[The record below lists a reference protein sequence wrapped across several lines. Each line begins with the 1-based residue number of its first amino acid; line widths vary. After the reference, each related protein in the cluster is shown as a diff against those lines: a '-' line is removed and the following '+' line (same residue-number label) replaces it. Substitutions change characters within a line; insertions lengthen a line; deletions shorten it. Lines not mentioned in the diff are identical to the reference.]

1 MPQKKQQPLSFAP
14 HCRELTEALIRKL
27 GHAKPLSD
35 LLKGEGAKADANAIP
50 QDLVVDV
57 DALATATPLADKP
70 SSVDMLFGCTNKQ
83 IQLVECK
90 YRVGGKKRD
99 RKNLTPPKKSE
110 LEDKI
115 CGTKQQLLSGKD
127 LGASF
132 TPALLLLFSDRHIEQ
147 ARAWVN
153 DYNAGKKTPLY
164 KEMTTAD
171 FLDTFFPF

>member
-1 MPQKKQQPLSFAP
+1 MAQKKQQPLSFAP
-14 HCRELTEALIRKL
+14 YCRELTESIAYKR

-35 LLKGEGAKADANAIP
+35 LLKHEGAKADAIP
-50 QDLVVDV
+50 QDLVIDM
-57 DALATATPLADKP
+57 DALARATSLGDKP

-99 RKNLTPPKKSE
+99 RKSLTPPTKSE
-110 LEDKI
+110 LEKKVR
-115 CGTKQQLLSGKD
+115 GTKQLLSGED
-127 LGASF
+127 LGAGF
-132 TPALLLLFSDRHIEQ
+132 APALLLLFSDRHIEQ

-164 KEMTTAD
+164 KEMITAD
-171 FLDTFFPF
+171 FLDTFFHS

>member
-14 HCRELTEALIRKL
+14 HCRELTEALILKL
-27 GHAKPLSD
+27 GHEKSLSD
-35 LLKGEGAKADANAIP
+35 LLMGEGAKTNAIP
-50 QDLVVDV
+50 QALVVDV

-70 SSVDMLFGCTNKQ
+70 SSVDMLFGCTNNL

-99 RKNLTPPKKSE
+99 RKSLTPPTKSE
-110 LEDKI
+110 LENKVSD
-115 CGTKQQLLSGKD
+115 TKLLLSGKD

-132 TPALLLLFSDRHIEQ
+132 APALLLLFSDRHIEQ
-147 ARAWVN
+147 AHAWVN

-164 KEMTTAD
+164 KEMTTTD
-171 FLDTFFPF
+171 FLDTFFSSE

>member
-1 MPQKKQQPLSFAP
+1 MAQKKQQPLSFAP

-27 GHAKPLSD
+27 DHAKPLPD
-35 LLKGEGAKADANAIP
+35 LLRDEGAEANAIP

-57 DALATATPLADKP
+57 DALARATSLADKP

-99 RKNLTPPKKSE
+99 RKNLTPPKKRE
-110 LEDKI
+110 LENKVDV
-115 CGTKQQLLSGKD
+115 TKQLLSGKD
-127 LGASF
+127 LGAGF
-132 TPALLLLFSDRHIEQ
+132 APALLLLFSDRHIEQ

-171 FLDTFFPF
+171 FLDTFFHS

>member
-1 MPQKKQQPLSFAP
+1 MVQKKRQSLSFAP
-14 HCRELTEALIRKL
+14 YSTELTNALIRKL

-35 LLKGEGAKADANAIP
+35 LLLGEGAKTNAIP

-57 DALATATPLADKP
+57 DALATATSLADKP

-110 LEDKI
+110 LEKKV
-115 CGTKQQLLSGKD
+115 CG
-127 LGASF
+127 
-132 TPALLLLFSDRHIEQ
+132 REQ
-147 ARAWVN
+147 
-153 DYNAGKKTPLY
+153 PLY
-164 KEMTTAD
+164 
-171 FLDTFFPF
+171 

>member
-1 MPQKKQQPLSFAP
+1 MARKKQQPLSFAP
-14 HCRELTEALIRKL
+14 HCRELTKALIRKL
-27 GHAKPLSD
+27 GYVKPLSE
-35 LLKGEGAKADANAIP
+35 LLRDEGAKTNAIP

-57 DALATATPLADKP
+57 DDLARATSLADKP

-90 YRVGGKKRD
+90 YRVGGRKKD

-110 LEDKI
+110 LEDKVSD
-115 CGTKQQLLSGKD
+115 TKQLLSGKD
-127 LGASF
+127 IDASF
-132 TPALLLLFSDRHIEQ
+132 APALLLLFSDRHIEQ

-171 FLDTFFPF
+171 FLDTFFHS

>member
-1 MPQKKQQPLSFAP
+1 MVQKKQQPLSFARY
-14 HCRELTEALIRKL
+14 CRELTESIVYKR

-35 LLKGEGAKADANAIP
+35 LLMGEGVKTNAAP
-50 QDLVVDV
+50 QALVIDV
-57 DALATATPLADKP
+57 DDLARATILGDKP
-70 SSVDMLFGCTNKQ
+70 SSVDMLFDCTNKL
-83 IQLVECK
+83 IQFVKCK

-115 CGTKQQLLSGKD
+115 CGTKQLLSRKD
-127 LGASF
+127 FAAGFA
-132 TPALLLLFSDRHIEQ
+132 PVLLLLFSDRHIEQ

-153 DYNAGKKTPLY
+153 DYNAGKKIPLY

-171 FLDTFFPF
+171 FLDTFFPA

>member
-1 MPQKKQQPLSFAP
+1 MAQKKQHQMSFAP
-14 HCRELTEALIRKL
+14 YSTELTNALIRKL

-35 LLKGEGAKADANAIP
+35 LLMGEGAKTNAIP

-57 DALATATPLADKP
+57 DALARATPLADKP

-90 YRVGGKKRD
+90 YRVGGKKRN
-99 RKNLTPPKKSE
+99 RKSLTPPKKSE

-115 CGTKQQLLSGKD
+115 CGTKQLLSGKD

-132 TPALLLLFSDRHIEQ
+132 APALLLLFSDRHIEQ
-147 ARAWVN
+147 ARAWIN

-171 FLDTFFPF
+171 FLDTFFPA

>member
-1 MPQKKQQPLSFAP
+1 
-14 HCRELTEALIRKL
+14 
-27 GHAKPLSD
+27 
-35 LLKGEGAKADANAIP
+35 
-50 QDLVVDV
+50 
-57 DALATATPLADKP
+57 
-70 SSVDMLFGCTNKQ
+70 MLFGCTNKQ

-110 LEDKI
+110 LEDKVSD
-115 CGTKQQLLSGKD
+115 TKQLLSGKD
-127 LGASF
+127 LDASF
-132 TPALLLLFSDRHIEQ
+132 APALLLLFSDRHIEQ

-171 FLDTFFPF
+171 FLDTFFPA

>member
-1 MPQKKQQPLSFAP
+1 MVQKKRQSLSFAP
-14 HCRELTEALIRKL
+14 YSTELTNALIRKL

-35 LLKGEGAKADANAIP
+35 LLLGEGAKTNAIP

-57 DALATATPLADKP
+57 DALATATSLADKP

-110 LEDKI
+110 LEKKV
-115 CGTKQQLLSGKD
+115 CGTKQLLSGKD
-127 LGASF
+127 FKASF
-132 TPALLLLFSDRHIEQ
+132 APVLLLLFSDGHIEQ

-153 DYNAGKKTPLY
+153 DYNAEKKTPLY

-171 FLDTFFPF
+171 FLDTFFPA

>member
-1 MPQKKQQPLSFAP
+1 MAQKKQHQMSFAP
-14 HCRELTEALIRKL
+14 YSTELTKVLAHKL

-35 LLKGEGAKADANAIP
+35 LLMGEGAKTNAIP
-50 QDLVVDV
+50 QDLVVDM
-57 DALATATPLADKP
+57 DALARATSLGDKP

-110 LEDKI
+110 LEDKVSD
-115 CGTKQQLLSGKD
+115 TKQLLSRKD
-127 LGASF
+127 LDASF
-132 TPALLLLFSDRHIEQ
+132 APALLLLFSDRHIEQ

-164 KEMTTAD
+164 KEMTTAA
-171 FLDTFFPF
+171 FLDTFFHP

>member
-1 MPQKKQQPLSFAP
+1 MVQKKQQLLSYA
-14 HCRELTEALIRKL
+14 RYSQKLTNALIHKL

-35 LLKGEGAKADANAIP
+35 LLMGEGAKTNAAP
-50 QDLVVDV
+50 QALVVDV
-57 DALATATPLADKP
+57 DALATATQLADRP
-70 SSVDMLFGCTNKQ
+70 SSVDMLFGCTNNL

-110 LEDKI
+110 LEDKVSD
-115 CGTKQQLLSGKD
+115 TKQLLSDED
-127 LGASF
+127 LGTGFA
-132 TPALLLLFSDRHIEQ
+132 PVLLLLFSDRHIEQ

-153 DYNAGKKTPLY
+153 DYNAGKKIPLY

-171 FLDTFFPF
+171 FLDTFFPA

>member
-1 MPQKKQQPLSFAP
+1 MAQKKQHQMSFAP
-14 HCRELTEALIRKL
+14 YSTELTNALIHKL

-35 LLKGEGAKADANAIP
+35 LLMGEGAKTNAAP
-50 QDLVVDV
+50 QALVVDV
-57 DALATATPLADKP
+57 DALATATQLADRP
-70 SSVDMLFGCTNKQ
+70 SSVDMLFGCTNNL

-115 CGTKQQLLSGKD
+115 CGTKQLLSGKD
-127 LGASF
+127 LKASF
-132 TPALLLLFSDRHIEQ
+132 DPVLLLLFSDGHIEQ
-147 ARAWVN
+147 ARAWIN

-171 FLDTFFPF
+171 FLDTFFPA

>member
-1 MPQKKQQPLSFAP
+1 MAQKKQHQISFAP
-14 HCRELTEALIRKL
+14 YSRELTNALIHKL
-27 GHAKPLSD
+27 GHAKPLSN
-35 LLKGEGAKADANAIP
+35 LLMGEGAKANAIP

-70 SSVDMLFGCTNKQ
+70 SSVDMLFGCTNNL

-99 RKNLTPPKKSE
+99 RKSLTPPTKSE
-110 LEDKI
+110 LENKVSD
-115 CGTKQQLLSGKD
+115 TKQLLSRED
-127 LGASF
+127 LGAGF
-132 TPALLLLFSDRHIEQ
+132 APVLLLLFSDRHIEQ

-171 FLDTFFPF
+171 FLDTFFPA

>member
-1 MPQKKQQPLSFAP
+1 MAQKKQHQMSFAP
-14 HCRELTEALIRKL
+14 YSTELTNALSRKL

-35 LLKGEGAKADANAIP
+35 LLMGEGAKTNAIP
-50 QDLVVDV
+50 QDLVVDM
-57 DALATATPLADKP
+57 DALARATSLGDKP

-99 RKNLTPPKKSE
+99 RKSLTPPTKRE
-110 LEDKI
+110 LENKVSD
-115 CGTKQQLLSGKD
+115 TKQLLSGKD
-127 LGASF
+127 LGAGF
-132 TPALLLLFSDRHIEQ
+132 APALVLLFSDRHIEQ

-164 KEMTTAD
+164 KEMTTAA
-171 FLDTFFPF
+171 FLDTFFHP

>member
-1 MPQKKQQPLSFAP
+1 MAQKKQHQMSFAP
-14 HCRELTEALIRKL
+14 YSTELTNALIRKL

-35 LLKGEGAKADANAIP
+35 LLLGEGAKTNAIP

-90 YRVGGKKRD
+90 YRVGGKKRN
-99 RKNLTPPKKSE
+99 RKSLTPPKKSE
-110 LEDKI
+110 LEKKV
-115 CGTKQQLLSGKD
+115 CGTKQLLSDED
-127 LGASF
+127 LGAGF
-132 TPALLLLFSDRHIEQ
+132 APALLLLFSDGHIEQ

-153 DYNAGKKTPLY
+153 DYNAEKKTPLY

-171 FLDTFFPF
+171 FLNTFFHS

>member
-1 MPQKKQQPLSFAP
+1 MAQKKQHQMSFAP
-14 HCRELTEALIRKL
+14 YSTELTNALSRKL

-35 LLKGEGAKADANAIP
+35 LLMGEGAKTNAIP
-50 QDLVVDV
+50 QDLVVDM
-57 DALATATPLADKP
+57 DALARATSLGDKP

-110 LEDKI
+110 LEDKVSD
-115 CGTKQQLLSGKD
+115 TKQLLSGKD
-127 LGASF
+127 LDASF
-132 TPALLLLFSDRHIEQ
+132 APGLLLLFSDRHIEQ

-164 KEMTTAD
+164 KEMTTTD
-171 FLDTFFPF
+171 FLDTFFHF

>member
-1 MPQKKQQPLSFAP
+1 MAHKKQQPLSFAP
-14 HCRELTEALIRKL
+14 YCRELTESIAYKR

-35 LLKGEGAKADANAIP
+35 LLKDEGAKTNAIP
-50 QDLVVDV
+50 QDLVVDM
-57 DALATATPLADKP
+57 DALARATSLGDKP

-99 RKNLTPPKKSE
+99 RKSLTPPTKSE
-110 LEDKI
+110 LEKKVR
-115 CGTKQQLLSGKD
+115 GTKQLLSGED
-127 LGASF
+127 LGAGF
-132 TPALLLLFSDRHIEQ
+132 APALLLLFSDRHIEQ

-164 KEMTTAD
+164 KEMITAD
-171 FLDTFFPF
+171 FLDTFF

>member
-1 MPQKKQQPLSFAP
+1 MAQKKQHQMSFAP
-14 HCRELTEALIRKL
+14 YSTELTNALIRKL

-35 LLKGEGAKADANAIP
+35 LLMGEGAKANAIP
-50 QDLVVDV
+50 QDLVVDM
-57 DALATATPLADKP
+57 DALATATSLADKP

-110 LEDKI
+110 LEDKVSD
-115 CGTKQQLLSGKD
+115 TKQLLSDED
-127 LGASF
+127 LGTGFA
-132 TPALLLLFSDRHIEQ
+132 PVLLLLFSDRHIEQ

-153 DYNAGKKTPLY
+153 DYNAGKKIPLY

-171 FLDTFFPF
+171 FLDTFFPA

>member
-1 MPQKKQQPLSFAP
+1 MSFAP
-14 HCRELTEALIRKL
+14 YSTELTNALTRKL

-35 LLKGEGAKADANAIP
+35 LLMGEGAKTNAIP
-50 QDLVVDV
+50 QDLVVDM
-57 DALATATPLADKP
+57 DALARATSLGDKP

-110 LEDKI
+110 LEDKVSD
-115 CGTKQQLLSGKD
+115 TKQLLSGKD
-127 LGASF
+127 LDASF
-132 TPALLLLFSDRHIEQ
+132 APALLLLFSDRHIEQ

-171 FLDTFFPF
+171 FLDTFFPS

>member
-1 MPQKKQQPLSFAP
+1 MAQKKQHQMSFAP
-14 HCRELTEALIRKL
+14 YSTELTNALTRKL

-35 LLKGEGAKADANAIP
+35 LLMGEGAKTNAIP
-50 QDLVVDV
+50 QDLVVDM
-57 DALATATPLADKP
+57 DALARATSLGDKP

-110 LEDKI
+110 LEDKVSD
-115 CGTKQQLLSGKD
+115 TKQLLSGKD
-127 LGASF
+127 LDASF
-132 TPALLLLFSDRHIEQ
+132 APALLLLFSDRHIEQ

-171 FLDTFFPF
+171 FLDTFFHP

>member
-1 MPQKKQQPLSFAP
+1 MAHKKQQPLSFAP
-14 HCRELTEALIRKL
+14 YCRELTESIAYKR

-35 LLKGEGAKADANAIP
+35 LLKDEGAKTNAIP
-50 QDLVVDV
+50 QDLVVDM
-57 DALATATPLADKP
+57 DALARATSLGDKP

-90 YRVGGKKRD
+90 YRVGGKKRE

-110 LEDKI
+110 LEDKVSD
-115 CGTKQQLLSGKD
+115 TKQLLSGKD
-127 LGASF
+127 LVAAF
-132 TPALLLLFSDRHIEQ
+132 APVLLLLFSDRHIEQ

-171 FLDTFFPF
+171 FLDTFF